1 MFGREAYHNPWVLAE
16 VDSKWFGMALIPDH
30 PPDHSSGN
38 PGGPRGP
45 SGRRSVA
52 EAMAVYAEGFPELPA
67 RVILRHLL
75 GLYHA
80 QPRARLWRQRLS
92 GVAAA
97 AVGAA
102 PELLRSTLDLV
113 DPV

>member
-1 MFGREAYHNPWVLAE
+1 MLAE
-16 VDSKWFGMALIPDH
+16 VDSRWFGMAERPDRTPGAPCDLD
-30 PPDHSSGN
+30 PP
-38 PGGPRGP
+38 R
-45 SGRRSVA
+45 GRRSVA

-75 GLYHA
+75 GLYHGR
-80 QPRARLWRQRLS
+80 PRARLWRQRLS
-92 GVAAA
+92 GAAAA